1 MKIAEESGD
10 KLKEM
15 ALTTRKAFFKDGK
28 ALILLLALCILLAS
42 QTNASLLDPR
52 LIGRELQ
59 TFARDALGVNEMQV

>member
-28 ALILLLALCILLAS
+28 ALILLLALCILLES